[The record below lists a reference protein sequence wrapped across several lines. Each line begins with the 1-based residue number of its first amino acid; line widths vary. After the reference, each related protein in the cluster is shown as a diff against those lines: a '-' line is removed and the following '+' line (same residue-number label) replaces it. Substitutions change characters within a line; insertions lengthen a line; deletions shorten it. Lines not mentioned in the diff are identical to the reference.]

1 MDESLVLV
9 MLGDHLNE
17 KAFQKTISLGSF
29 NEYILHGA
37 LETTFQTSVWNLD
50 KVMKAMYWLLHESP
64 ARCEIYVSK
73 GGSSTFPLRW
83 ILPGDIGEIY
93 ASF

>member
-17 KAFQKTISLGSF
+17 KPFQKTISLGSF

-37 LETTFQTSVWNLD
+37 LETAFQTFVWNLD
-50 KVMKAMYWLLHESP
+50 KVMKAMY
-64 ARCEIYVSK
+64 
-73 GGSSTFPLRW
+73 
-83 ILPGDIGEIY
+83 
-93 ASF
+93 